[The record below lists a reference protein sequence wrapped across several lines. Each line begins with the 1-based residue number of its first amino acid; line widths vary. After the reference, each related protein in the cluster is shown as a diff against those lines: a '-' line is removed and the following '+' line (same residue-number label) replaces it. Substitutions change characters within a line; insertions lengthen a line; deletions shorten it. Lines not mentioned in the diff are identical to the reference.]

1 MNWRMITIG
10 GVLVVAVVWIL
21 AQGFGRDPHE
31 VPSVLEN
38 RAAPAFALKS
48 LDGKSYDLA
57 ALKGKPVLINFWATW
72 CEPCKLEH
80 SHLQMAAQQLGSD
93 VQFLGVVYQD
103 QPEKAVA
110 YLQQHGSVIP
120 QLVDPDARVSIDYGV
135 AGVPETFFID
145 RKGVIRKKVSY
156 PLSFGEISAT
166 LAPLIAE
173 KATP

>member
-1 MNWRMITIG
+1 MITIG

-38 RAAPAFALKS
+38 REAPAFALKS
-48 LDGKSYDLA
+48 LEGKSFNLA
-57 ALKGKPVLINFWATW
+57 ELKGKPVLINFWATW
-72 CEPCKLEH
+72 CEPCKQEH
-80 SHLQMAAQQLGSD
+80 SQLQMAAQQMGND

-103 QPEKAVA
+103 QAEKAVA

-120 QLVDPDARVSIDYGV
+120 QLIDPDARVSIDYGV

-156 PLSFGEISAT
+156 PLSYGEIRQT

-173 KATP
+173 QVTP